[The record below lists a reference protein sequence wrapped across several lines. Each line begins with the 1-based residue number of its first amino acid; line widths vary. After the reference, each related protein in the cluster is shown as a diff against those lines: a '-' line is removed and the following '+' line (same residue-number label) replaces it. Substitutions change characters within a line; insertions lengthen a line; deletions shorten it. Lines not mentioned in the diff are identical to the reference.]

1 MALHPPDR
9 HVQTML
15 ANHGTKLLITDYG
28 SERMYAGRQFSIR
41 ETKWCGGKNGFDDFV
56 EQWQP

>member
-9 HVQTML
+9 HVQTMF
-15 ANHGTKLLITDYG
+15 ANHGTKHLITDYA
-28 SERMYAGRQFSIR
+28 SERIYAGKQASFR